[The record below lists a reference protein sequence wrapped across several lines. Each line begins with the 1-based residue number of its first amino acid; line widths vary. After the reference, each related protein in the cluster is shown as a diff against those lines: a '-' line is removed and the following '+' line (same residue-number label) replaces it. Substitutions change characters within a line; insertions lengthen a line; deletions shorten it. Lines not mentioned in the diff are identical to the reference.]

1 MGVSVGRLGHRVDLL
16 QGVGTGQGTTD
27 RASLAASMDNSKHS
41 RAGKVRGN
49 RQGRFR
55 GMVLLKHG
63 AGGLG
68 TRRKGL
74 GGLH

>member
-41 RAGKVRGN
+41 RAGRVN